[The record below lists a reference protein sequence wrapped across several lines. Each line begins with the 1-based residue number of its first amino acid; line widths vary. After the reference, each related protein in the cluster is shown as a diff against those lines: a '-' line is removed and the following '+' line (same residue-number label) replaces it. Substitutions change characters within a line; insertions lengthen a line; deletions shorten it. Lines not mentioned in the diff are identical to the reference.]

1 MKTRT
6 RVPLV
11 RRFSPVPDSPAESD
25 EQQFEAGFN
34 YSSPLTWE
42 DIDKEY
48 RSVILAE
55 AGAGKTCEMR
65 ARAKYVGTKG
75 DYAFFIRIE
84 DIENDF
90 EQSFE
95 VGDADSFQQWL
106 VAPSDAWFY
115 LDSVDEARPRESN
128 RIQKGDTPLQQGDQE
143 RTASRTCVHL
153 QPSLCVASTLRP
165 PADRAV
171 SAAP

>member
-48 RSVILAE
+48 RSVILVLCPSNTRIIILALP
-55 AGAGKTCEMR
+55 ATGGLQCR
-65 ARAKYVGTKG
+65 A
-75 DYAFFIRIE
+75 
-84 DIENDF
+84 
-90 EQSFE
+90 
-95 VGDADSFQQWL
+95 DANFPL
-106 VAPSDAWFY
+106 WF
-115 LDSVDEARPRESN
+115 SHRSN
-128 RIQKGDTPLQQGDQE
+128 ANR
-143 RTASRTCVHL
+143 
-153 QPSLCVASTLRP
+153 
-165 PADRAV
+165 
-171 SAAP
+171 

>member
-65 ARAKYVGTKG
+65 ARAKYVGDEGRLRVLHPDRGHRKRLRTILRG
-75 DYAFFIRIE
+75 RRCRFVPA
-84 DIENDF
+84 
-90 EQSFE
+90 
-95 VGDADSFQQWL
+95 
-106 VAPSDAWFY
+106 VA
-115 LDSVDEARPRESN
+115 
-128 RIQKGDTPLQQGDQE
+128 
-143 RTASRTCVHL
+143 C
-153 QPSLCVASTLRP
+153 
-165 PADRAV
+165 RAE
-171 SAAP
+171 

>member
-48 RSVILAE
+48 RSVFLAE

-95 VGDADSFQQWL
+95 VGDADSL
-106 VAPSDAWFY
+106 GED
-115 LDSVDEARPRESN
+115 L
-128 RIQKGDTPLQQGDQE
+128 
-143 RTASRTCVHL
+143 
-153 QPSLCVASTLRP
+153 
-165 PADRAV
+165 
-171 SAAP
+171 